1 MKRFALR
8 HITSDDPEFDRVRE
22 IENRVFMRAFK
33 NSPELMEQEY
43 GPYHD
48 ASEFIAVFDAKLDKV
63 AGFMRIIRHSPKGL
77 KSLNDLESEP
87 WGGRTVEKILEDTG
101 LELER
106 EKVVDIATLGVDA
119 GYRSKDN
126 KVRGALVSSAL
137 YHGLVRY
144 SLEHD
149 IAHWVTVLDD
159 KVLVLVQG
167 LGANFKHYAG
177 ISPASYLDSPS
188 STPVWSHVPTAL
200 AAAKPLHYNLFV
212 KGHGLKSLVSIPR
225 SFSRKPRIN

>member
-1 MKRFALR
+1 MKRFVLK
-8 HITSDDPEFDRVRE
+8 HITPDDPEFDRVKK

-43 GPYHD
+43 GPYQD
-48 ASEFIAVFDAKLDKV
+48 ASEFIAVFDTKLDKV

-77 KSLNDLESEP
+77 KSLNDLEREP

-101 LELER
+101 LKLER
-106 EKVVDIATLGVDA
+106 EKVVDIATLGVDV
-119 GYRSKDN
+119 GYRSKDS

-144 SLEHD
+144 SLEHN

-167 LGANFKHYAG
+167 LGANFKPYAG
-177 ISPASYLDSPS
+177 IRSASYLDSPS

-200 AAAKPLHYNLFV
+200 ATAKPLHYNLFV
-212 KGHGLKSLVSIPR
+212 KGRGLKSLVSTPHG
-225 SFSRKPRIN
+225 FGKKPRTD